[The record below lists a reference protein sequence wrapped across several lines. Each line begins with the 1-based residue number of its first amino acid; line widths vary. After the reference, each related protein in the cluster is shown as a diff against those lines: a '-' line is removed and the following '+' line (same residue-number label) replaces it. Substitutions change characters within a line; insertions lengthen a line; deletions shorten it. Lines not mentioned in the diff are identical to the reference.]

1 MQLRAFTT
9 FNMSIAARGPT
20 DALRPCQ
27 RAYLGESNARRLLKR
42 AQLSKKTDHDEPI
55 FQLHEE
61 AAAEAA
67 AAAAATPF
75 EISATTTTTAG
86 YSVECY
92 ATHAEDEKKRKEAIA
107 AEREKVVLFN
117 SINSSRQAEGL
128 PPLRLK
134 LHLCKYAQ
142 DHADM
147 LFNEEHGN
155 GTPVSNTNNVVVVMS
170 SSGARVARL
179 VSPPRMG
186 ALACGEMWYGGK
198 YKRHL
203 YNITPENV
211 GEHPDDCPCHLRIAF
226 ETMVDEG
233 WSAIGVGRGED
244 GRWVVELGQ

>member
-1 MQLRAFTT
+1 
-9 FNMSIAARGPT
+9 MSIATRSPT

-42 AQLSKKTDHDEPI
+42 AQLTKKSDHDEPI

-75 EISATTTTTAG
+75 ETTTTITAG

-92 ATHAEDEKKRKEAIA
+92 ATHAEDEKRRKEAEA
-107 AEREKVVLFN
+107 GEKEKLVLFN
-117 SINSSRQAEGL
+117 SINSSRQAEGTHL
-128 PPLRLK
+128 LQVKPL
-134 LHLCKYAQ
+134 LCKYAQ

-147 LFNEEHGN
+147 LFNEEHN
-155 GTPVSNTNNVVVVMS
+155 SGTPVSNANNVVVVMS
-170 SSGARVARL
+170 PSGARVARL

-233 WSAIGVGRGED
+233 WSAIGIGRGED
-244 GRWVVELGQ
+244 SRWVVELGQ